1 MDPKII
7 TPIFMVAVVAFAIF
21 RRVRRTIGR
30 QPLQPKRMQA
40 RMFVL
45 GLVGIVSLAFSF
57 RDIELAGSLLAGVA
71 AGAALGYFG
80 VRNTKFETTPQG
92 QFYTPHLYI
101 GLFVT
106 LIFLSRIAYRFI
118 FLYPAMQAA
127 SKVNESPFAAYQKS
141 PLTLFIFG
149 IVIGYY
155 VFYYLGVIRESRR
168 LASIAPMN
176 AASEIVQPKNQA
188 G

>member
-7 TPIFMVAVVAFAIF
+7 TPILMVAILAWAIY

-40 RMFVL
+40 RMIVL
-45 GLVGIVSLAFSF
+45 GLVGIITLAFSF
-57 RDIELAGSLLAGVA
+57 RDIELAGALIAGIA

-80 VRNTKFETTPQG
+80 LRHTKFETTPQG

-101 GLFVT
+101 GLAVT
-106 LIFLSRIAYRFI
+106 LLFLGRLAYRFI
-118 FLYPAMQAA
+118 FLYPGMQAA
-127 SKVNESPFAAYQKS
+127 ANVNESPFAAYQKS
-141 PLTLFIFG
+141 PLTLAIFG

-155 VFYYLGVIRESRR
+155 VAYYAGVIREARR
-168 LASIAPMN
+168 LAAVAPKSDTPSASSNN
-176 AASEIVQPKNQA
+176 AN